1 MTNKF
6 THKHFTSEAIGWG
19 FIATALIMVSTC
31 SYDYGKKK
39 GRKEVFH
46 NEVSC
51 IQHYT
56 QVHCIEIPYEMIE
69 VDPDA

>member
-1 MTNKF
+1 MPMTNKF
-6 THKHFTSEAIGWG
+6 LSETIGWG
-19 FIATALIMVSTC
+19 FIATFLFLTSTC
-31 SYDYGKKK
+31 AYDYGKKK